1 LIPQSA
7 AVAREP
13 PPLRAFPPEN
23 ATIEAMEKV
32 VQIFHSAQAADE
44 ADVREDARMLPSER
58 IQIVIELRN
67 RLYPDAAQ
75 QRLARVCRITQLEQS

>member
-1 LIPQSA
+1 
-7 AVAREP
+7 
-13 PPLRAFPPEN
+13 
-23 ATIEAMEKV
+23 MEKV

-44 ADVREDARMLPSER
+44 ADAREDACMAPEER